1 MPDIGAFLAHPTVN
15 TILAS
20 IGGFIM
26 LALYVGAVVQQ
37 GM

>member
-1 MPDIGAFLAHPTVN
+1 MTSREQKLR
-15 TILAS
+15 TILAC